1 MAQRNSKRTR
11 IPELSGIEIRGSVD
25 IAAYSQAL
33 RGLGHDIAWEV
44 ENAADEVE
52 ARLRTLKGHPMLM
65 GVDVR
70 ITARRVANRLR
81 RAQECAH
88 GLAIEAVKFNAEYRK
103 QFVEAA
109 EKPKKK
115 PTWEL

>member
-1 MAQRNSKRTR
+1 MAGRTR
-11 IPELSGIEIRGSVD
+11 VPELSGIELRGSAD
-25 IAAYSQAL
+25 IAAYAEAV
-33 RGLGHDIAWEV
+33 RTLGHDIAWEI

-52 ARLRTLKGHPMLM
+52 AALRSLKGHPLLL

-70 ITARRVANRLR
+70 IRARWVSNRLR
-81 RAQECAH
+81 RAEECAH

-109 EKPKKK
+109 EDPKKK